1 MALFSTLSLFVL
13 RIFADDPDRTL
24 ALDDFALVTHGLHG
38 SSNLHRP
45 LLSAENTNMILWLR
59 QVQAGH
65 SMHAQMSR
73 VTPSTHSAGLLADQK
88 IIAHCYD

>member
-1 MALFSTLSLFVL
+1 MVSKSRPMALFSTLSLFVL

-45 LLSAENTNMILWLR
+45 LLSAENT
-59 QVQAGH
+59 
-65 SMHAQMSR
+65 
-73 VTPSTHSAGLLADQK
+73 T
-88 IIAHCYD
+88 